1 MARRVT
7 LDEDSNGRVRDEE
20 APRSVEATRLPTAER
35 RTGESPAKTASP
47 PRYGAPR
54 RFWKR

>member
-1 MARRVT
+1 MLEA
-7 LDEDSNGRVRDEE
+7 DSKGRVREE
-20 APRSVEATRLPTAER
+20 DAVRSVVATRLPTAER
-35 RTGESPAKTASP
+35 STEESPANTASP